1 MVGMDSYMN
10 AYLDRRMKDLI
21 RDWDLATEN
30 DLGDFETRLRRI
42 EEAAQE
48 VGSFETSA
56 RIKLEYLEQRLARLK
71 EARR

>member
-1 MVGMDSYMN
+1 MPGMDSYMN

-48 VGSFETSA
+48 IGSFETSA

>member
-1 MVGMDSYMN
+1 MPGMDSYMN